1 VRNKYEFSVAAYLP
15 AYMFN
20 GGIENTSL
28 DDIKAGIDFFESYCP
43 LDKVYIEPHRDN
55 IDVSDEKIRTVK
67 ALFEER
73 GIETAG
79 GITTTIHMP
88 GHEKKSLLHS
98 FCYTETACR
107 ERLVEI
113 VKRTAALFNEIILD
127 DFYFT
132 ACRCKH
138 CIEAKGTKTW
148 AEYRLGLMEEVSRTI
163 VKAAREVNPKIK
175 MIIKYPNWYE
185 SYQETGYNP
194 EKQKDIFDGIYTGTE
209 TRNPKYDQQHLQRY
223 LSYSI
228 VRYMENVSPD
238 RNGGGWIDSFGLSD
252 DVSGWLEQAEFTL
265 FAKARE
271 MMLFNFF
278 MLANTGFL
286 PPLTPRFNRLNS
298 IIKQCGKPKGVRL
311 YEPHNADGE
320 DQVVN
325 YLGMIGIPFEP
336 SPNFDNTESVV
347 FLPIS
352 AAKDEHITQKL
363 EQYVR
368 SGNTAIIT
376 AGFFKECINL
386 DSGRLLRDMTS
397 VRPTGRTVMGNEYWV
412 EPYGG
417 KRLIAESAKAIQL
430 EALDYKTNASW
441 CEIAMMTG
449 YNCFPLL
456 TLDYYGKGNL
466 YILNIPNDFGDLY
479 SLPKEV
485 TGYINKVFANG
496 SPYIQSNPRICM
508 FMYDNDVIGI
518 YSQKPYA
525 DDVEI
530 ILPAKYSKVRDIE
543 TGEELTLISDSVNKR
558 FIGEPDVPIK
568 TARAY
573 IFGGTYRFF
582 KLL

>member
-1 VRNKYEFSVAAYLP
+1 MRKKYEFSAATYLF
-15 AYMFN
+15 A

-28 DDIKAGIDFFESYCP
+28 EDIRAGIDFFEKYCP

-55 IDVSDEKIRTVK
+55 TDISDEKIRAIK

-79 GITTTIHMP
+79 GITTTIQMP
-88 GHEKKSLLHS
+88 GHEKRSIFLS

-132 ACRCKH
+132 ACRCEH
-138 CIEAKGTKTW
+138 CIEAKGAKTW
-148 AEYRLGLMEEVSRTI
+148 AEYRLGLMEEVSRAI

-223 LSYSI
+223 MSYSI
-228 VRYMENVSPD
+228 VRYMENVSPG
-238 RNGGGWIDSFGLSD
+238 RNGGGWIDAFGLSD
-252 DVSGWLEQAEFTL
+252 DISGWIEQAEFTL
-265 FAKARE
+265 FAKAKE

-278 MLANTGFL
+278 MLANTAFL
-286 PPLTPRFNRLNS
+286 PPLIPRYNRLNS

-311 YEPHNADGE
+311 YEPYNADGE
-320 DQVVN
+320 DQLVN
-325 YLGMIGIPFEP
+325 YLGMTGIPFEP
-336 SPNFDNTESVV
+336 SPDFDTADPPDSRESVV
-347 FLPIS
+347 FLPAS

-363 EQYVR
+363 EKYVR

-376 AGFFKECINL
+376 AGFLKECL
-386 DSGRLLRDMTS
+386 ERGLKDMTS
-397 VRPTGRTVMGNEYWV
+397 VRPTGRTVSGNEYWV
-412 EPYGG
+412 EPYIE
-417 KRLIAESAKAIQL
+417 KRMVFVGAEKIQL

-441 CEIAMMTG
+441 CEIAVMTG
-449 YNCFPLL
+449 YNGFPLL

-466 YILNIPNDFGDLY
+466 YILNVPNDFGDLY

-496 SPYIQSNPRICM
+496 GPYIQSSPRTCM

-518 YSQKPYA
+518 YSQKPYG

-530 ILPAKYSKVRDIE
+530 ILPVKYSSVRDIE
-543 TGEELTLISDSVNKR
+543 TGEEIALFTDSIKR
-558 FIGEPDVPIK
+558 GYTGEQVIPFK
-568 TARAY
+568 MARVY

-582 KLL
+582 RLK